1 MIFADGV
8 ICLLKGGADVGII
21 YRYEADSFGEAM
33 DNSMKSILN
42 LFRDNEQGVQFCVI
56 ALIIVGTLN
65 IYSASYVASGMSIV
79 VRQLGWA
86 AIGLGFMY
94 CIVRRV
100 NYLRTEGFGMGLTW
114 ISIILCLLVRFVGVE
129 INGAQRWLD
138 LGIVQFQPS
147 EIAKLASA
155 WLAASY
161 VGRTLRNGE
170 QLSLINKELAL
181 ILVMGIIV
189 YFQPDMGTA
198 AIIMA
203 IGIMVYVIGG
213 LNRRQM
219 VTLGVGGIASLIVLA
234 LLSEYRRARILSWL
248 GITED
253 AQGTDYQ
260 ADQAQMVIGSGG
272 FSGAG
277 WGDGLS
283 KYNYL
288 PESHTDF
295 AFAVFCEE
303 WGFLLT
309 VIFVFLPFV
318 LFTYYGF
325 RIAIQTEEF
334 YGKMIAVGMTLLISG
349 QAVSNMLMV
358 MGVFPVI
365 GVPLPFISYGGTS
378 LIINLICVGLLL
390 SIDRKNKFIALAK
403 QKREEEQET
412 AEN

>member
-8 ICLLKGGADVGII
+8 ICLLKGDADVGII
-21 YRYEADSFGEAM
+21 YRYGIDPFGEAI
-33 DNSMKSILN
+33 DNNMKSILN
-42 LFRDNEQGVQFCVI
+42 LFRDNEQGVRFCVI

-65 IYSASYVASGMSIV
+65 IYSASYVASGMGIAIRQVIWAIV
-79 VRQLGWA
+79 
-86 AIGLGFMY
+86 GLGIMHIFS
-94 CIVRRV
+94 RV
-100 NYLRTEGFGMGLTW
+100 NYLRTEEFGLWLTW
-114 ISIILCLLVRFVGVE
+114 ISIGLCIAVRFIGVE
-129 INGAQRWLD
+129 INGAQRWLN
-138 LGIVQFQPS
+138 LGFFQFQPS

-155 WLAASY
+155 WLAARY
-161 VGRTLRNGE
+161 VGRTLRNGG
-170 QLSLINKELAL
+170 QLGFVNKELGL
-181 ILVMGIIV
+181 IILMGIIV

-203 IGIMVYVIGG
+203 IGIMVYIIGG
-213 LNRRQM
+213 LNGKQIM
-219 VTLGVGGIASLIVLA
+219 TLAVGGTMSLIVLA
-234 LLSEYRRARILSWL
+234 LSSEYRRARILSWL

-309 VIFVFLPFV
+309 MIFVFLPFV

-358 MGVFPVI
+358 MGFLPVI

-390 SIDRKNKFIALAK
+390 SIDRKNKLIARAK
-403 QKREEEQET
+403 QKREEQQEPVT
-412 AEN
+412 N